1 MNNMSSLNTKTNQP
15 QEGVQ
20 PAERQRQGTAL
31 SGRNNQRTVSA
42 AVSDPAEREV
52 DVARTEALAKELNN
66 ALAQIDG
73 NYSVSVDG
81 DTGMVVVRITDT
93 DTGEL
98 VKQVPPQQVLDVSM
112 SVEKIV
118 GLLVNDQA

>member
-1 MNNMSSLNTKTNQP
+1 MNNMSSLNIKTNQP

-20 PAERQRQGTAL
+20 PAERQRQGTTP

-42 AVSDPAEREV
+42 AVSVPAEREV

-81 DTGMVVVRITDT
+81 DTGMVVV
-93 DTGEL
+93 
-98 VKQVPPQQVLDVSM
+98 
-112 SVEKIV
+112 
-118 GLLVNDQA
+118 